1 MEALNN
7 QGLKKQNDLL
17 ETSRAAVLHLGYR
30 FIEMKSRLKKKIKDS
45 SQLTGASNDY
55 KSIIPSAVKG
65 QRGRKS
71 F

>member
-30 FIEMKSRLKKKIKDS
+30 FIEMKSRLKKKMRDS
-45 SQLTGASNDY
+45 YRLTEASGNY
-55 KSIIPSAVKG
+55 KNIVLNAVEG
-65 QRGRKS
+65 QGGRKS